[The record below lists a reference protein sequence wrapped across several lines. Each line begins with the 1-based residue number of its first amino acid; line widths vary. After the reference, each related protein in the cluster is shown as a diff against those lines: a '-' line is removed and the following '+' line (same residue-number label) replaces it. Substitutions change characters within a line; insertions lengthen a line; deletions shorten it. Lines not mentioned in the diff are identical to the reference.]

1 LIFFADFFVAFIG
14 WRLLK
19 NAVAGQGIGGIVP
32 SWREARGWEGAE
44 KAEEEEGGGRRK
56 EEEGGRKQVGLSS

>member
-1 LIFFADFFVAFIG
+1 LIFLQISSWLSEGRGSD
-14 WRLLK
+14 K